1 MRGSESCFAVPYWG
15 CKGERIMPLPQF
27 LWLMAAVIVA
37 AAATL
42 WVSLSHGVPIVAL
55 ALAALIAAGV
65 VHYTRHDN
73 QPH

>member
-1 MRGSESCFAVPYWG
+1 
-15 CKGERIMPLPQF
+15 MPLPQF
-27 LWLMAAVIVA
+27 LLLMAAVIVA

-65 VHYTRHDN
+65 VAIVVIAAVNGDGNDN
-73 QPH
+73 EQPDSN

>member
-1 MRGSESCFAVPYWG
+1 
-15 CKGERIMPLPQF
+15 MPLPQF